1 MRGIQD
7 WVGNQECDWS
17 FLSHEV
23 LYFKGLGITKEDLV
37 DGGVPVISYGQI
49 HAKSNDGVHLRSEL
63 LRYIPRALTVGN
75 ESSRLRRGDIVFA
88 DTSEDVEGAGNCVL
102 VDTDDEVYAG
112 YHTLVAR
119 PRDPRNGSYLAWLF
133 QSSAWRSQ
141 IQSRICGIKVFSI
154 TRKILKGVSVLT
166 PSVESQKRIVAYL
179 DEKAAAIDAR
189 VAVLEK
195 KLAAYR
201 RLKTSVINQAVTRGV
216 PGWGAGLGLG
226 ERDDRDHRDER
237 DGSHDEALATHC
249 RAASGAKA
257 PKRRVPDV
265 PEVSGV
271 PCSGRSVNRP
281 LRDSGVDWIG
291 KIPVGWDAVRVESHY
306 DVQLGK
312 MLSAKQSDA
321 REIMLEYVCAANV
334 HYDGVSLN
342 GLKQMWYLPR
352 EVETFRV
359 ETGDLLVVEGGAG
372 AGGCSVADNVDR
384 VVCMQ
389 NSILRIRPTST
400 GSNRFL
406 NFWFNDLGHR
416 GYISCACNV
425 ATIPHFTKEK
435 MRQTPMPYP
444 PPAEQIAIADYLDAE
459 CAKID
464 KAAGLVTREIELYRK
479 LKRSLINEVMTG
491 KRKVA

>member
-63 LRYIPRALTVGN
+63 LRYIPRALTVDN

-195 KLAAYR
+195 KLAAYK
-201 RLKTSVINQAVTRGV
+201 RLKASVINRAVTRGLD
-216 PGWGAGLGLG
+216 PK
-226 ERDDRDHRDER
+226 
-237 DGSHDEALATHC
+237 
-249 RAASGAKA
+249 AKM
-257 PKRRVPDV
+257 K
-265 PEVSGV
+265 
-271 PCSGRSVNRP
+271 
-281 LRDSGVDWIG
+281 DSGVDWIG
-291 KIPVGWDAVRVESHY
+291 QIPAGWETRNLTHCCHFFKGLAITKADLTETGTAVISYGQIHSKLNVGTHLKPELLRCVPEAIANADPGSRLKVGDIVFADTSEDVEGCGNCVLMDADVPVYAGYHAIVARPDEPSRSRYFSYLFNAPCWRSQVRSKVAGIKVFSITRRIFKGVSVLLPSE
-306 DVQLGK
+306 
-312 MLSAKQSDA
+312 SDA
-321 REIMLEYVCAANV
+321 N
-334 HYDGVSLN
+334 
-342 GLKQMWYLPR
+342 
-352 EVETFRV
+352 
-359 ETGDLLVVEGGAG
+359 
-372 AGGCSVADNVDR
+372 
-384 VVCMQ
+384 
-389 NSILRIRPTST
+389 
-400 GSNRFL
+400 
-406 NFWFNDLGHR
+406 
-416 GYISCACNV
+416 
-425 ATIPHFTKEK
+425 
-435 MRQTPMPYP
+435 
-444 PPAEQIAIADYLDAE
+444 AIADYLDAE

-464 KAAGLVTREIELYRK
+464 KMAELVTREIELYRK

-491 KRKVA
+491 KRKVS

>member
-201 RLKTSVINQAVTRGV
+201 RLKTSVINRAVTRGLD
-216 PGWGAGLGLG
+216 P
-226 ERDDRDHRDER
+226 
-237 DGSHDEALATHC
+237 
-249 RAASGAKA
+249 KA
-257 PKRRVPDV
+257 EMK
-265 PEVSGV
+265 
-271 PCSGRSVNRP
+271 
-281 LRDSGVDWIG
+281 DSGVDWIG
-291 KIPVGWDAVRVESHY
+291 KIPAGWEARNLTQCCDFFKGLAITKADLTESGTPVISYGQIHSKLNVGTHLKPELLRCVPEAIANADPGSRLKVGDIVFADTSEDVEGCGNCVLMDADVPVYAGYHAIVARPDEPSRSRYFSYLFNAPCWRSQVRSKVAGIKVFSITRRIFKGVSVLLPSE
-306 DVQLGK
+306 
-312 MLSAKQSDA
+312 SDA
-321 REIMLEYVCAANV
+321 N
-334 HYDGVSLN
+334 
-342 GLKQMWYLPR
+342 
-352 EVETFRV
+352 
-359 ETGDLLVVEGGAG
+359 
-372 AGGCSVADNVDR
+372 
-384 VVCMQ
+384 
-389 NSILRIRPTST
+389 
-400 GSNRFL
+400 
-406 NFWFNDLGHR
+406 
-416 GYISCACNV
+416 
-425 ATIPHFTKEK
+425 
-435 MRQTPMPYP
+435 
-444 PPAEQIAIADYLDAE
+444 AIADYLDAE

-464 KAAGLVTREIELYRK
+464 KMAELVTREIELYKK
-479 LKRSLINEVMTG
+479 LKRSLINEVVTG